1 MPVNPAEQR
10 FFKTIANEN
19 DQVFDVNDINAFR
32 ADAEFFHQYTGKPAE
47 IPTISSTIK
56 ARDGYNIP
64 IRIYH
69 HELKNAP
76 VLIAF
81 PGCGYIVKLFEPN
94 AIAYSRVALY
104 AG

>member
-10 FFKTIANEN
+10 FFKSLNN
-19 DQVFDVNDINAFR
+19 DSNSLFDLSDIHAFR

-64 IRIYH
+64 IRIYQTT
-69 HELKNAP
+69 LT
-76 VLIAF
+76 V
-81 PGCGYIVKLFEPN
+81 
-94 AIAYSRVALY
+94 
-104 AG
+104 